1 MRLKD
6 NPYIPNVVITNL
18 KLGDKNISHKNEN
31 SILQKPISETEEL
44 ILSYSEDVITFE
56 FASLDYSAPG
66 KNRYAYKL
74 ENLSKDWIY
83 SGSDRSA
90 TFTHL
95 PFGEYVL
102 RVKATN
108 NDGIWNET
116 GIALK
121 LIITPPWWS
130 RWWAYILYGVFIL
143 SVLYLIRRY
152 ELNRLKLKNQLK
164 VEKVEIDTLRN
175 LDQLKSHFFANISHE
190 FRTPL
195 TLILGQVESVL
206 SSNIETKEKGKLQVA
221 NRNARR
227 LLTLI
232 NQLLDLSKLEAGSM
246 ELKAEQHNIIS
257 FLKSVFFSFES
268 LAESKKISLKFVSEF
283 ANIPLRYD
291 ADKMEKI
298 ICNLI
303 SNAFKFTSE
312 NGEIILSVDIIPSSV
327 EIKLKDTGIGIPS
340 DSLPHIFNRFY
351 QVDGSSTREHEGT
364 GIGLALTKELVE
376 LHKGQ
381 ITASSKEGEGTEFT
395 IHFPIDN
402 SKIENEISYELS
414 DNNSY
419 KENNFDTVEPAE
431 IQLDSSEQN
440 SQNGQAESI
449 IQIQSQS
456 NKEIILIVEDNADV
470 RSYIREQLEIDYKVI
485 EAGNGEEG
493 IINAQI
499 EIPDLIITDVM
510 MPKMDGY
517 QFSKNIRGD
526 EKTSHI
532 PIIMLTAKA
541 GLDDK
546 IEGLETGIDAYLTKP
561 FSARELKVRV
571 KNLIYQRKELRKRFS
586 KASIIKP
593 SEVSTISI
601 DQAFL
606 EKTINTIKSNFEDEQ
621 FSVDILA
628 EQMNMSISQ
637 LNRKLNALIDQPP
650 GQLIR
655 TFRLQRA
662 ADLLKQNAGTV
673 AEICYKVG
681 FNDQAYFSRAFKK
694 QFGVSPSEY
703 KSVAKT

>member
-1 MRLKD
+1 MEK
-6 NPYIPNVVITNL
+6 
-18 KLGDKNISHKNEN
+18 
-31 SILQKPISETEEL
+31 L
-44 ILSYSEDVITFE
+44 ILSV
-56 FASLDYSAPG
+56 
-66 KNRYAYKL
+66 
-74 ENLSKDWIY
+74 
-83 SGSDRSA
+83 
-90 TFTHL
+90 
-95 PFGEYVL
+95 
-102 RVKATN
+102 
-108 NDGIWNET
+108 
-116 GIALK
+116 
-121 LIITPPWWS
+121 
-130 RWWAYILYGVFIL
+130 
-143 SVLYLIRRY
+143 
-152 ELNRLKLKNQLK
+152 
-164 VEKVEIDTLRN
+164 
-175 LDQLKSHFFANISHE
+175 
-190 FRTPL
+190 
-195 TLILGQVESVL
+195 
-206 SSNIETKEKGKLQVA
+206 
-221 NRNARR
+221 
-227 LLTLI
+227 
-232 NQLLDLSKLEAGSM
+232 
-246 ELKAEQHNIIS
+246 NIIS
-257 FLKSVFFSFES
+257 
-268 LAESKKISLKFVSEF
+268 
-283 ANIPLRYD
+283 
-291 ADKMEKI
+291 
-298 ICNLI
+298 
-303 SNAFKFTSE
+303 
-312 NGEIILSVDIIPSSV
+312 SSV

-351 QVDGSSTREHEGT
+351 QVDGSSTREHEGS

-395 IHFPIDN
+395 IHFPFDN
-402 SKIENEISYELS
+402 SKFENEISYELS

-419 KENNFDTVEPAE
+419 KDNNFDMVEPAE
-431 IQLDSSEQN
+431 IQLYSSDQN
-440 SQNGQAESI
+440 SQKGQAESS

-470 RSYIREQLEIDYKVI
+470 RAYIREQLEIDYKVI

-517 QFSKNIRGD
+517 KFSKIIRGD

-586 KASIIKP
+586 KTSIIKP

-703 KSVAKT
+703 KSAGQNQT